1 MEGGECCGEEPSS
14 PEWRAV
20 LGAGVRPDVN
30 PLKQSAQEIEKQVD
44 RLLPK
49 PLGAEGWFCFFFFF
63 NGGFL
68 MVV

>member
-49 PLGAEGWFCFFFFF
+49 PLGAEGWFCFFFF
-63 NGGFL
+63 L
-68 MVV
+68 MEASSW

>member
-1 MEGGECCGEEPSS
+1 MEGGECWGEEPSS

-49 PLGAEGWFCFFFFF
+49 PLGAEGWFWFCFF
-63 NGGFL
+63 L
-68 MVV
+68 MEASSW